1 MCAAEAA
8 PGDDLRRVL
17 REQGWAHL
25 RVRGISMVPT
35 IRSGDMIRIVPTASV
50 GRGDVVT
57 FLLDDAVVTH
67 RVVALAATQIVCRG
81 DHSVFTDRPVSQE
94 AILGRAVEVVGRGPL
109 AGGRRALIV
118 VNARRTVLGAPAKW
132 RRLLEESGLFVRQ
145 VCHRQPV
152 VMEPT
157 AGGIPDLSLDEGWRV
172 LRPEDLLRGGDI
184 DRADRDEAAV
194 VPLVVPAG
202 VFSALAAPERRRVL
216 ATLRGRPALVCGLP
230 LESAGRLVR
239 LLGRVRRWLT
249 RVGVRAG
256 EPGDGV
262 VHAVAKAP
270 PGMAH
275 YFSGAGLAGEMERAG
290 VDVEKVELRRSD
302 WGPIVCA
309 RTVSAISM
317 SDNTS

>member
-1 MCAAEAA
+1 VTLEA
-8 PGDDLRRVL
+8 V
-17 REQGWAHL
+17 
-25 RVRGISMVPT
+25 I
-35 IRSGDMIRIVPTASV
+35 
-50 GRGDVVT
+50 
-57 FLLDDAVVTH
+57 
-67 RVVALAATQIVCRG
+67 
-81 DHSVFTDRPVSQE
+81 
-94 AILGRAVEVVGRGPL
+94 GRAVEVVDRRRL
-109 AGGRRALIV
+109 AGGPRALAL
-118 VNARRTVLGAPAKW
+118 VNARRVVSGAHRRAW
-132 RRLLEESGLFVRQ
+132 RLVEESGLFVRQ

-157 AGGIPDLSLDEGWRV
+157 AGGIPDLSLGEGWRV
-172 LRPEDLLRGGDI
+172 LQPEDLLPGGDI
-184 DRADRDEAAV
+184 DRADRDEGAV

-275 YFSGAGLAGEMERAG
+275 YFSGAGLAGEMEGAG
-290 VDVEKVELRRSD
+290 VEVEKVELRRSD

-309 RTVSAISM
+309 RTVSGISI